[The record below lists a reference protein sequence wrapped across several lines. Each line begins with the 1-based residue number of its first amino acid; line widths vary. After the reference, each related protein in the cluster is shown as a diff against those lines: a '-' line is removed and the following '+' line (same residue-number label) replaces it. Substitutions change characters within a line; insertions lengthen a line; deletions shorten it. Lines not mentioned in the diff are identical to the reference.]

1 MPTLAAGSVDLVVTS
16 PPYDNLR
23 TYNGAP
29 PVDLPSVGREL
40 FRVVKDGG
48 VVVLVIQD
56 QTRHF
61 RKSETSFRTIVDWCD
76 AGFGLFECLLY
87 ERQGVP
93 GGWWNPRFRVDHE
106 YMPVF
111 FKGTRPAHFD
121 KTHLLIPSLIS
132 GLTRHRQGPRM
143 ADGRRREDTIQTTK
157 DKKCRGTLWKYWAT
171 DPRNKIK
178 RQHPATFPDE
188 LPRDHIL
195 CWTKPGA
202 LVLDPF
208 SGSGT
213 TGVACVQTGRR
224 YIGIDR
230 DPTYNALAGERIACA
245 RNECGLFAVEL
256 P

>member
-29 PVDLPSVGREL
+29 PVDLTDVGREL

-56 QTRHF
+56 QTRNF

-87 ERQGVP
+87 QRSGVP
-93 GGWWNPRFRVDHE
+93 GAWWNGRFRVDHE

-111 FKGTRPAHFD
+111 FKGKRPTYFDKSYLSIPAKLAGVTKTIPVRTTRGEVTRPE
-121 KTHLLIPSLIS
+121 SV
-132 GLTRHRQGPRM
+132 
-143 ADGRRREDTIQTTK
+143 TIAAN
-157 DKKCRGTLWKYWAT
+157 KCRGTVWNYAVGGRGALK
-171 DPRNKIK
+171 N
-178 RQHPATFPDE
+178 QHPATFPDE

-195 CWTKPGA
+195 CWTEPGA

-224 YIGIDR
+224 YIGIER